1 MAKAKEI
8 TGLDCEADV
17 LEWADEVL
25 RVRFE
30 EILDKRAAALQTEDI
45 EGVHD
50 MRVATRRLRSAMRD
64 FAPLMTRK
72 PLKKVK
78 KDLKRIA
85 DALGAARDE
94 DVAIVA
100 LEKLRG
106 KTRSKNIKS
115 GIEDLIAER
124 RGRREQAQINLLENI
139 SADALEELKGKFEK
153 AVDAATRRK
162 KSDREISF
170 NQAGRKVVGKSV
182 EEFCALSDHIY
193 EPFIDEPLHELRIAA
208 KRLRY
213 AIELYTTCWGERI
226 APFAKGIAEMQGFLG
241 EVHDA
246 DVWLADLSKTLKNS
260 KDENQANIWLLSEF
274 VEKRTKNYRAA
285 LKLWSDWREHDFIE
299 KFKAIVSR
307 TDF

>member
-8 TGLDCEADV
+8 TGLDCGADV

-153 AVDAATRRK
+153 AVDAAARRK

-170 NQAGRKVVGKSV
+170 NQAGHKVVGKSV

-213 AIELYTTCWGERI
+213 AIELYTTCWGEHI
-226 APFAKGIAEMQGFLG
+226 VLFAKGIAEMQGFLG

-246 DVWLADLSKTLKNS
+246 DVWLADLSRTLKNS

-299 KFKAIVSR
+299 KFKTIVSR